1 MLIGWGRT
9 DSLQW
14 HLDVAG
20 RQVRIESAMLGEFVR
35 LISEFHDFG
44 FGLKWGHPKVTLVFL
59 KLGTRGRNMFYSKSH
74 DVISSVRNEEIGI
87 CVCPY
92 WMRRK

>member
-1 MLIGWGRT
+1 MLMGWGRT

-35 LISEFHDFG
+35 LISEFHDF
-44 FGLKWGHPKVTLVFL
+44 FELLLLLFTSMLCTDNSWDVVPGL
-59 KLGTRGRNMFYSKSH
+59 
-74 DVISSVRNEEIGI
+74 
-87 CVCPY
+87 
-92 WMRRK
+92 